1 MEDFDDD
8 YRNLLE
14 NMLLQTEDI
23 DGFGLDDSF
32 SAYYSSSS
40 PDEAA
45 SSVAAK
51 NIISERNRRKKLNDR
66 LFALRSVV
74 PKISKMDKASI
85 IKDAIEYI
93 QELHEQERLIQ
104 LEISELESGRS
115 KSPNSYVNEE
125 FGVPLRTKKKKRTV
139 DRYSDSSGCRSPS
152 IQGLD
157 IRMSYV
163 GEKTL
168 VISITC
174 DRKTDTM
181 VKLCEVFES
190 LNLKIVTANITAF
203 SGRLLKTVFIEADEE
218 EKEQLKEKIQSAI
231 AAVAHDPYSPMSV

>member
-1 MEDFDDD
+1 MEDHDDD
-8 YRNLLE
+8 YMNLLE

-23 DGFGLDDSF
+23 DSLEWDDSF
-32 SAYYSSSS
+32 STYYSSSS

-45 SSVAAK
+45 SSMAAK

-115 KSPNSYVNEE
+115 KIPNSYIDEE
-125 FGVPLRTKKKKRTV
+125 FGVPMRIKKKKRV
-139 DRYSDSSGCRSPS
+139 IDGYSDRSPS
-152 IQGLD
+152 IEGLD
-157 IRMSYV
+157 VRMSYA

-190 LNLKIVTANITAF
+190 LKLKIVTANITAF
-203 SGRLLKTVFIEADEE
+203 SGRLLNTVFIEADEE

-231 AAVAHDPYSPMSV
+231 AAVAQDPYSPMSA